1 MLLMLLLMLLMLLME
16 VCSSRLVYYSMMYGW
31 GECSIQCKI
40 HVLENRCSQDQAAGH
55 IAAMKI
61 VSVVLVH
68 RRPKSIR
75 LERRMGQQLNVC
87 AVFVCVFTVFVCG
100 VERTECKSRCLLVL
114 FRSLFQKKM
123 SRGICSP
130 SHAIGKSDRNNY
142 LEPRTM

>member
-16 VCSSRLVYYSMMYGW
+16 VCSSRLVYYSMYGW

-75 LERRMGQQLNVC
+75 LERRMGQLC
-87 AVFVCVFTVFVCG
+87 AVFVCGTACG